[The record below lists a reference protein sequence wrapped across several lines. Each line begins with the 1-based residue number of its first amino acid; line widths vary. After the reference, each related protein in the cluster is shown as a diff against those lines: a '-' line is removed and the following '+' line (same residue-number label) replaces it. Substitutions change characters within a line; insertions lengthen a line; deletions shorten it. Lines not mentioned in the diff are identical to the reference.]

1 MTEAAQAD
9 ILAGIYRRLGKVSE
23 QLALIGSVL
32 ERASGVRPVVGPRP
46 TPLQPETPPMLRTPM
61 PEQGELPLAGCV
73 LAHKP
78 RVWGNTV
85 KVYEYLAGSF
95 AGSFTLK
102 DMLHRET
109 EITHRTG
116 GKIGVATY
124 QRVLSALVRAGAATR
139 KGGAYTLREPTD
151 ELREAVER
159 TAKKRAAAK
168 EVSA

>member
-1 MTEAAQAD
+1 MSDEEAETM
-9 ILAGIYRRLGKVSE
+9 LGFVKGCYRLLNSIAENLVLLGGV
-23 QLALIGSVL
+23 V
-32 ERASGVRPVVGPRP
+32 ERASGVAPHGARP
-46 TPLQPETPPMLRTPM
+46 TQAA
-61 PEQGELPLAGCV
+61 LPLDDGLPSPGEVAR
-73 LAHKP
+73 LIAAAP
-78 RVWGNTV
+78 RSWGNTV

-124 QRVLSALVRAGAATR
+124 QRILSALVRAGAATR
-139 KGGAYTLREPTD
+139 KGGVYTLRQPTD

-159 TAKKRAAAK
+159 VRNTKGGAR
-168 EVSA
+168 

>member
-1 MTEAAQAD
+1 MSDEEAET
-9 ILAGIYRRLGKVSE
+9 LLGFVKGCYRLLGSIAE
-23 QLALIGSVL
+23 NLVL
-32 ERASGVRPVVGPRP
+32 LGGVVERASGVAPHGARP
-46 TPLQPETPPMLRTPM
+46 TQAA
-61 PEQGELPLAGCV
+61 LPLDDGLPAPGEV
-73 LAHKP
+73 AHRIAAAP
-78 RVWGNTV
+78 RAWGNTV

-139 KGGAYTLREPTD
+139 KGGVYTLRAPTD

-159 TAKKRAAAK
+159 VRNTKGGAK
-168 EVSA
+168 

>member
-1 MTEAAQAD
+1 MSDEEAET
-9 ILAGIYRRLGKVSE
+9 LLGFVKGCYRLLGSIAE
-23 QLALIGSVL
+23 NLVL
-32 ERASGVRPVVGPRP
+32 LGGVVERASGVAPHGARP
-46 TPLQPETPPMLRTPM
+46 TQAA
-61 PEQGELPLAGCV
+61 LPLDDGLPAPGEV
-73 LAHKP
+73 AHRIAAAP
-78 RVWGNTV
+78 RAWGNTV

-139 KGGAYTLREPTD
+139 KGGVYTLRQPTD

-159 TAKKRAAAK
+159 ARNNRK
-168 EVSA
+168 EP

>member
-1 MTEAAQAD
+1 MTSEEQR
-9 ILAGIYRRLGKVSE
+9 IFAGIYRLLKTIGEQVTMMGMVVS
-23 QLALIGSVL
+23 
-32 ERASGVRPVVGPRP
+32 RAHGVQPFPAPRP
-46 TPLQPETPPMLRTPM
+46 TPIQPETPPMLHVRV

-78 RVWGNTV
+78 RAWGNTV

-102 DMLHRET
+102 DMLNRET

-139 KGGAYTLREPTD
+139 KGGAYTLREPND

-159 TAKKRAAAK
+159 VRNTKGGAK
-168 EVSA
+168 